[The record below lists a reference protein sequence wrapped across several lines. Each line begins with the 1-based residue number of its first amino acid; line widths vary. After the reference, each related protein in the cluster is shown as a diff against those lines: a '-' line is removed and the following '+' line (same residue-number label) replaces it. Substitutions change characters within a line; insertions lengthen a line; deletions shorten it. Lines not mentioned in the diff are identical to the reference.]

1 MRMGW
6 SDTGFVPARVGTHV
20 ADKITIGLSLYLLV
34 LAPKRDA
41 QPPVH
46 FTGFVFVRIEQTSAV
61 VRIRVAWFHQGL
73 RRGAP

>member
-6 SDTGFVPARVGTHV
+6 SDTGSVPARVGTHV
-20 ADKITIGLSLYLLV
+20 ADKITIGLSLYLVPSEMLNLQCILLV
-34 LAPKRDA
+34 WCSCELNK
-41 QPPVH
+41 
-46 FTGFVFVRIEQTSAV
+46 TSDV